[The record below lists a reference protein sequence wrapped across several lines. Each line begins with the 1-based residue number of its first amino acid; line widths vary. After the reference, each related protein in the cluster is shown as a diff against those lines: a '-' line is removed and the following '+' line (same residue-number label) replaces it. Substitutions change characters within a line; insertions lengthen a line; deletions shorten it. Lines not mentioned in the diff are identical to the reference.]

1 MKEKVKIMINQA
13 MHSVMLSCDKATFLI
28 TKKEYQKL
36 SCMENLQLKMHLMG
50 CKFCRAFNKQNA
62 VITEKLHTL
71 IEDPPQAELSAKKK
85 AVIEKVLT
93 DIS

>member
-1 MKEKVKIMINQA
+1 MNKA
-13 MHSVMLSCDKATFLI
+13 MHSVMLSCDRATFLI

-36 SCMENLQLKMHLMG
+36 SCVENLQLKMHLMG

-62 VITEKLHTL
+62 VITDKMITM
-71 IEDPPQAELSAKKK
+71 IEDPPKLELSADKK
-85 AVIEKVLT
+85 AAIEKALT